1 MFPWWLLG
9 FLALCPASLCINPGI
24 TGRITQNGLEYGKQI
39 GMTVLQQK
47 LKSIKIPDMSGK
59 EKVSPIGK
67 VRYSLTAMQ
76 VVSVSLP
83 KSAVGLSPGTGVV
96 LSIGN
101 AYISIKGNWR
111 VKYLRIVK
119 HHGSFDLS
127 VSGLTISAGIRVS
140 RDETGRPTVSSASC
154 STSIGGVRIKFHGGA
169 SWLYNLFSKFIE
181 KALRKAL
188 SNKICPLV
196 SDAIG
201 GLNPHLKTL
210 NVLAKVDRHAE
221 VEYSLVSPPVITK
234 NYIDLGLKGE
244 FYNIRQHREPP
255 FSAPPFSLPEQ
266 ASRML
271 YIGVSEFTLNSAGFV
286 YYSAGVLNTSVTD
299 DMIPKSSPL
308 RLNTQTFGVFI
319 PQIEKSYPNMSMKL
333 IVQATQQPHATMQPS
348 NITVEVMGSIA
359 AYVIKPDSTLAP
371 LFVLGMKASTSA
383 NLLISGKKLVGSVT
397 LNGLVLSLQKSYVGP
412 FQIQALQTVLQLALK
427 FAVLPKVN
435 ELLKGGFPLP
445 TIDKMNLVNPQIQIL
460 KDYVLIGTDVAFTG
474 SLARYSDTAKARV
487 HPDAA
492 FRVVRLRGTP
502 LKL

>member
-1 MFPWWLLG
+1 M
-9 FLALCPASLCINPGI
+9 A
-24 TGRITQNGLEYGKQI
+24 
-39 GMTVLQQK
+39 VLQQK

-67 VRYSLTAMQ
+67 VQYSLTEMQ
-76 VVSVSLP
+76 IESVSLP

-119 HHGSFDLS
+119 DHGSFDLS
-127 VSGLTISAGIRVS
+127 VSGLTISAGIGVS

-188 SNKICPLV
+188 S
-196 SDAIG
+196 D
-201 GLNPHLKTL
+201 
-210 NVLAKVDRHAE
+210 
-221 VEYSLVSPPVITK
+221 
-234 NYIDLGLKGE
+234 KGE
-244 FYNIRQHREPP
+244 FYNIGQHREPP
-255 FSAPPFSLPEQ
+255 FTAPPFSLPEQ
-266 ASRML
+266 ASSML

-286 YYSAGVLNTSVTD
+286 YYSAGVLNTNVTD

-319 PQIEKSYPNMSMKL
+319 PQIAQSYPNMSVKL

-348 NITVEVMGSIA
+348 NVTVEVMGSIT

-371 LFVLGMKASTSA
+371 LFILGM
-383 NLLISGKKLVGSVT
+383 
-397 LNGLVLSLQKSYVGP
+397 
-412 FQIQALQTVLQLALK
+412 IQSLQTVLQLALK
-427 FAVLPKVN
+427 SAVLPKVN
-435 ELLKGGFPLP
+435 ELLKEGFPLP
-445 TIDKMNLVNPQIQIL
+445 TIDKMNLVNAQIQIL

-474 SLARYSDTAKARV
+474 SPARYSDTAKARYLSSV
-487 HPDAA
+487 YYHYYTC
-492 FRVVRLRGTP
+492 LT
-502 LKL
+502 

>member
-9 FLALCPASLCINPGI
+9 FLALCPASLCTNPGI
-24 TGRITQNGLEYGKQI
+24 TGRITQNGLEYGRQI
-39 GMTVLQQK
+39 GMAVLQQK

-67 VRYSLTAMQ
+67 VRYSLTEMQ
-76 VVSVSLP
+76 IESVSLP

-111 VKYLRIVK
+111 VKYRRIVK
-119 HHGSFDLS
+119 DHGSFDLS
-127 VSGLTISAGIRVS
+127 VSGLTISAGIGVS

-188 SNKICPLV
+188 SDKICPLV

-210 NVLAKVDRHAE
+210 NVLAKVDRYAE

-234 NYIDLGLKGE
+234 NYIDLDLKGE
-244 FYNIRQHREPP
+244 FYNIGQHHEPP
-255 FSAPPFSLPEQ
+255 FTAPPFSLPEQ
-266 ASRML
+266 ASSML

-286 YYSAGVLNTSVTD
+286 YYSAGVLNTNVTD
-299 DMIPKSSPL
+299 DMIA
-308 RLNTQTFGVFI
+308 Q
-319 PQIEKSYPNMSMKL
+319 SYPNMSVKL

-348 NITVEVMGSIA
+348 NVTVEVMGSIT

-371 LFVLGMKASTSA
+371 LFILGMKASTSA

-412 FQIQALQTVLQLALK
+412 FQIQSLQTVLQLALK
-427 FAVLPKVN
+427 SAVLPKVN
-435 ELLKGGFPLP
+435 ELLKEGFPLP
-445 TIDKMNLVNPQIQIL
+445 TIDKMNLVNAQIQIL

-474 SLARYSDTAKARV
+474 SPARYSDTAKARYLSSV
-487 HPDAA
+487 YYHYYTC
-492 FRVVRLRGTP
+492 LT
-502 LKL
+502 